1 MTGPTPPPH
10 RPVPAAVAE
19 RVTASA
25 QRTRNLRERAASL
38 DAQLSPG
45 PAAPAQTDRAERDR
59 LLAAHAVAAGFYRAQ
74 LDGPDGDGPSRYLA
88 GLGVPVDGRWV
99 VGYAPD
105 RPTALVNEL
114 RRRGFTDTEIAASG
128 LSAPGRGGQLIDRF
142 RNRVMV
148 GVRDHLDPRHPV
160 VGFVGQAPP
169 RAEGVAP
176 VVYSPGTIIYRP
188 GLAVFGVAEQAE
200 GHPSAIPPVVATD
213 ALSAIVAAETD
224 NVTAVA
230 PCTPALTARQA
241 ATLTAAFDTAA
252 GIVVTVRGGDDGRHA
267 AERAYAV
274 LAPAYRHHPTRPG
287 PLLAA
292 RPGDLAD
299 TPPLLDVVVTGHVAW
314 ASRFVSD
321 AGRRGAARTVQA
333 MLADADP
340 ETAARLGEYTARRLG
355 VPMAQV
361 TTAAPAAAT
370 VPDNPVA
377 APQVLAGAATPT
389 GPPTGPDV
397 TAPSAP
403 ASPSTESTSPAAEE
417 TADEPLR
424 GPGPQALAGVPAPEV
439 RDVERPE
446 QLLLDFGGAGSD
458 PDRAA
463 EPGTGRSGPARGGL
477 PGQGRPAEQREDARG
492 GGDPAG
498 ADPDP
503 SGDRRGPG
511 PGRRPA
517 ERDRDGAGDG
527 RVGAVDRGPDTPV
540 LAAGGRGRGRPG
552 RGPAEPVTPTADP
565 VPALPRAAGT
575 GSAAPS
581 EPPAAAA
588 EPDRPDTRADE
599 PASDQDV
606 VQDVAERPAAE
617 PPAAEP
623 PAAEP
628 PAAEP
633 GAAVVYRPSDIR
645 DVVPRTESDRLPN
658 NLAALRTLRTVQA
671 EDRPATAAEQ
681 AVMARW
687 TSWGA
692 LPGLFEARTN
702 HPNYA
707 KYATERAELR
717 ELLSDAEFAAAER
730 TTINAHYT
738 DLAYVQAIWQ
748 AAAGLGFDGGT
759 VLEPGCGAGIFIGLA
774 PDGARPLGV
783 ELDPVTAGIAA
794 ALYPHAEIRAESFA
808 DTRAP
813 TGSVD
818 LTVGNVPFADVQ
830 LHDRKHNPGKHV
842 MHNHFL
848 IKSLHLTRP
857 GGLVMALTS
866 RYTMDSAN
874 PAARR
879 EMMQLADL
887 VAAIRLPSGAHDR
900 TAGTKAV
907 TDLLILRRREPDRE
921 PAGVSWEQVRPL
933 DAETTATK
941 GDQVNEYFFGRPE
954 HVLGEMSLGRGMYR
968 DGELLVKKT
977 GDPATQLHEVLREVV
992 ERAGVDGLT
1001 MSPRDESIERE
1012 PVAVLAPADRGPGH
1026 IEQLPDGSFTTVT
1039 EGQVVA
1045 HPVPQTQA
1053 AELQALLGL
1062 RDTVTALL
1070 AAEAASLDDGDE
1082 PGVTPDPASPAG
1094 LRAQLNT
1101 RYDAYTAAYGPLNRF
1116 TLRRTGRFDPETGEP
1131 KTARQYPPMGGFR
1144 RVDPHAAA
1152 VFALENFDDANQR
1165 ATKADI
1171 FTQRVILPRA
1181 AQLGADTAEDAL
1193 AICLD
1198 AHGEVR
1204 LSEVARLLGVDEV
1217 EARAALGELV
1227 YDDPG
1232 TGDVVE
1238 AAGYLS
1244 GNVRTKLAAAR
1255 EAAET
1260 DARFETN
1267 VRALA
1272 KVIPRDLGPG
1282 EIDAAFGAP
1291 FIAAGYV
1298 QQFLQEALRDPG
1310 LRVDHSGGSDWRV
1323 RGQRHGVQ
1331 ARSTWGTPG
1340 MAAPDLAQRLLTK
1353 TPIRVFYEVEEG
1365 KRALDVEATAAAQ
1378 AKAAEL
1384 EERYAAWVWE
1394 DPDRAAAIAGRY
1406 NDMFNNSVPRSYV
1419 GVTRTLPGLAATFT
1433 PRPHQ
1438 VEAVARIVNEPAV
1451 GLFHDV
1457 GAGKTAV
1464 MAMSAM
1470 EMRRLGL
1477 VTKPALVVPNHM
1489 LEQFSREFLQI
1500 YPQAK
1505 LLAAGRDDSK
1515 TPERR
1520 RQFVARSATGDWD
1533 AVILAASTFES
1544 LPLSKEEQRR
1554 FQDAE
1559 LQELRDKIVSA
1570 AEQAIANGK
1579 DPDRSSNVK
1588 RLQKALL
1595 KKEERIK
1602 AKLDKVKDTGISFE
1616 ATGIDFVY
1624 RDEIHELKND
1634 TITSSIS
1641 DAQNDGSDRAV
1652 DFRMKIDYLRRE
1664 RGARV
1669 VCGATATPIA
1679 NSVRELYVVTRQL
1692 RPDLLAATGTLDFDT
1707 WAATFARVVTA
1718 IEVSPT
1724 GAGFQMRARLAK
1736 YRNVPELSLMM
1747 RTFGDVRT
1755 REDLGLPIPLQ
1766 TVREDGQRAPHII
1779 TMDASDELAAFISSL
1794 DERVERV
1801 RNRQVEPEVDNML
1814 KISGEARSA
1823 SLDMRLIGEQQLTPG
1838 KVDAAAGRIAAIW
1851 ADTRDNLYPGSDQP
1865 GALQIVFCD
1874 QSTPGGKNPWNVYDA
1889 LAAELVGRGM
1899 PREKIRYIHEAD
1911 TDAKK
1916 ASLFAACRTGEVAVL
1931 IGSTAKMGV
1940 GTNVQARAVA
1950 LHHMDC
1956 PWRPADV
1963 TQREGRILRQGN
1975 LNAEV
1980 SIYRYVVAGSFDAF
1994 SWQTVAR
2001 KGSFIDQIM
2010 RGTAGREID
2019 DVSDETLQAH
2029 QIKAIATGNPLLM
2042 DREEVSQEV
2051 TRLDRGERAHH
2062 NTQAALRRQIAEAQG
2077 YIAADTRKVQ
2087 IYTAAI
2093 DRRVDTRGDKF
2104 AMTVAGHPLT
2114 KRPDAGRALQHALT
2128 AAAAGISNT
2137 DRREVT
2143 GLARLGGFDV
2153 NATIWSGKDGLLVS
2167 IKLDEVPDPV
2177 VVIKLTDAVEGDPT
2191 GLVRRLE
2198 NHLGELDAARK
2209 TVERRITSQQQEIA
2223 LAEQQLGQTYPRRDD
2238 LVDARNRLRAIDAVI
2253 DLMADDTPTAAAAPP
2268 AAEVT
2273 IADWMPTELH
2283 DSLAPDEQAWLEQ
2296 RVQHAAMDGALQA
2309 AARTQEI
2316 GDFSPTF
2323 AKALTKALGDPGN
2336 PHMAVAILLKCDDP
2350 AWRDTLVAAAGHAVH
2365 RTVRETPPP
2374 PPTTPAAADPSTP
2387 APGAPASPM
2396 TPEEIVAATT
2406 AADRALL
2413 TGFTNRALQ
2422 VDAVQDA
2429 VRGDDRGS
2437 FDTAFHTA
2445 IAAAISDFSLPDQ
2458 VDTLRTLHAD
2468 QAFRAGLASLVWT
2481 KIAPAV
2487 RAEPRPQQP
2496 AEQPTAAAAAAA
2508 VAAQAFMPTGPGV
2521 GTAPSAAPTSPAPAR
2536 AAGREPA
2543 ESRPGGER

>member
-1 MTGPTPPPH
+1 MTGPVPSPD
-10 RPVPAAVAE
+10 RSLPVAVTE
-19 RVTASA
+19 RVTAAA
-25 QRTRNLRERAASL
+25 QRTRHLRERAAFL
-38 DAQLSPG
+38 DAQHG
-45 PAAPAQTDRAERDR
+45 PATAESAPASRAERDR
-59 LLAAHAVAAGFYRAQ
+59 LLAVHEVAAAFYRAQ
-74 LDGPDGDGPSRYLA
+74 LDGPDGDGPTRYLA
-88 GLGVPVDGRWV
+88 ARGVPVDGRWV

-105 RPTALVNEL
+105 RPASLVNEL
-114 RRRGFTDTEIAASG
+114 RRRGFTDTEIVASG
-128 LSAPGRGGQLIDRF
+128 LSSTSRSGQLVDRF

-160 VGFVGQAPP
+160 IAFVGQAPP
-169 RAEGVAP
+169 GAADDVTP
-176 VVYSPGTIIYRP
+176 VLHSPGTALFRP
-188 GLAVFGVAEQAE
+188 GVAVFGLAEQAE
-200 GHPSAIPPVVATD
+200 AHPSAAAPVVATD
-213 ALSAIVAAETD
+213 ALAAIVAAESDT
-224 NVTAVA
+224 VTAVA

-241 ATLTAAFDTAA
+241 ATLVGAFDTAA
-252 GIVVTVRGGDDGRHA
+252 GIVVTVRGGDDGRRA

-274 LAPAYRHHPTRPG
+274 LAPAYRHHPSRPG
-287 PLLAA
+287 PLMAA
-292 RPGDLAD
+292 RPDDLAD

-340 ETAARLGEYTARRLG
+340 ETAARLGDYTARRLG
-355 VPMAQV
+355 VPMA
-361 TTAAPAAAT
+361 TPTAAPAATPAA
-370 VPDNPVA
+370 VPESSPP

-389 GPPTGPDV
+389 GPPAGPDV
-397 TAPSAP
+397 AAPSAP
-403 ASPSTESTSPAAEE
+403 ASPSTESVSPGAVQE
-417 TADEPLR
+417 TTDEPLWGS
-424 GPGPQALAGVPAPEV
+424 GPPALAGVPAAEV

-446 QLLLDFGGAGSD
+446 QLFLDFGGAGSS

-463 EPGTGRSGPARGGL
+463 QPGAGRSGPARGGL
-477 PGQGRPAEQREDARG
+477 PGQARPAEQREDARG
-492 GGDPAG
+492 GGDSAG
-498 ADPDP
+498 ADPDR
-503 SGDRRGPG
+503 SGDQRH
-511 PGRRPA
+511 PGRRTV
-517 ERDRDGAGDG
+517 ERDGER
-527 RVGAVDRGPDTPV
+527 RVGAEGRGSDAPV
-540 LAAGGRGRGRPG
+540 LAAGGRAGERPD
-552 RGPAEPVTPTADP
+552 RGPAEPVTPSADP
-565 VPALPRAAGT
+565 APALPRAAGA
-575 GSAAPS
+575 GSAPPEQP
-581 EPPAAAA
+581 EPEQPEPGLLEPEQPAAALEQPGGQGAAQPVDPGVERDDDQPAAEQAAAA
-588 EPDRPDTRADE
+588 EQLAESDT
-599 PASDQDV
+599 P
-606 VQDVAERPAAE
+606 
-617 PPAAEP
+617 
-623 PAAEP
+623 
-628 PAAEP
+628 
-633 GAAVVYRPSDIR
+633 VVYRPA
-645 DVVPRTESDRLPN
+645 DVWGAVPGVEAARLPL

-671 EDRPATAAEQ
+671 EDRPATADEQ

-692 LPGLFEARTN
+692 LPGIFESRTN

-717 ELLSDAEFAAAER
+717 ELLSDAEYAAAER

-738 DLAYVQAIWQ
+738 DLTYVEAIWQ
-748 AAAGLGFDGGT
+748 AAAELGFDGGT

-774 PDGARPLGV
+774 PQGARAVGV

-794 ALYPHAEIRAESFA
+794 VLYPNAEIRTESFA

-813 TGSVD
+813 AGAFD
-818 LTVGNVPFADVQ
+818 LTVGNVPFADVK
-830 LHDRKHNPGKHV
+830 LHDRKHNAGKHV

-887 VAAIRLPSGAHDR
+887 VAAIRLPTGAHER
-900 TAGTKAV
+900 TAGTQAI

-921 PAGVSWEQVRPL
+921 PSGASWEQIRAL
-933 DAETTATK
+933 DVETTAEQ
-941 GDQVNEYFFGRPE
+941 GDQVNEYFFHRPQ
-954 HVLGEMSLGRGMYR
+954 HVLGEMTLGRGMYR
-968 DGELLVKKT
+968 DGELIVKRT
-977 GDPATQLHEVLREVV
+977 GYASAQLHEVLRDVV
-992 ERAGVDGLT
+992 ERARATGLT
-1001 MSPRDESIERE
+1001 MSPREAGLERE

-1026 IEQLPDGSFTTVT
+1026 IEQLADGSFTTVT
-1039 EGQVVA
+1039 EGQVVE
-1045 HPVPQTQA
+1045 HPCPASQA
-1053 AELQALLGL
+1053 GELRALLGL

-1082 PGVTPDPASPAG
+1082 SGATPDPASPAG
-1094 LRAQLNT
+1094 LRAQLGV
-1101 RYDAYTAAYGPLNRF
+1101 RYDAYMAAYGPLNRF
-1116 TLRRTGRFDPETGEP
+1116 TLKRTGRYDPQTGEP
-1131 KTARQYPPMGGFR
+1131 KTARQYPAMGGFR

-1152 VFALENFDDANQR
+1152 VFALEDFDDAHQR

-1181 AQLGADTAEDAL
+1181 AALGADTAEDAL

-1198 AHGEVR
+1198 AHGDVR
-1204 LSEVARLLGVDEV
+1204 LGEVARLLGVDES

-1255 EAAET
+1255 AAAET
-1260 DARFETN
+1260 DARFEPN

-1272 KVIPRDLGPG
+1272 RVIPRDLGPG

-1291 FIAAGYV
+1291 FIDAQVV
-1298 QQFLQEALRDPG
+1298 QQFLQEALHDPG
-1310 LRVDHSGGSDWRV
+1310 LRVEHTGGSDWRV
-1323 RGQRHGVQ
+1323 RGQRYGVQ

-1340 MAAPDLAQRLLTK
+1340 MAGPDLAQRLLTK
-1353 TPIRVFYEVEEG
+1353 TPIRVFEEVEDG
-1365 KRALDVEATAAAQ
+1365 KRALDAEATAAAQ

-1394 DPDRAAAIAGRY
+1394 DPNRAAAIAGRY

-1438 VEAVARIVNEPAV
+1438 VEAVTRIVNEPAV
-1451 GLFHDV
+1451 GLFHAV

-1470 EMRRLGL
+1470 EQRRLAL
-1477 VTKPALVVPNHM
+1477 VTKPAIVVPNHM

-1505 LLAAGRDDSK
+1505 LLAAGRDDTK

-1520 RQFVARSATGDWD
+1520 RQFVARCATGDWD
-1533 AVILAASTFES
+1533 AVIMAASTFES
-1544 LPLSKEEQRR
+1544 LPLSKEEQQKV
-1554 FQDAE
+1554 QDAE

-1570 AEQAIANGK
+1570 GQQAIANGEN
-1579 DPDRSSNVK
+1579 PHRSAGVK

-1602 AKLDKVKDTGISFE
+1602 AKLDKVKDTGLGFE
-1616 ATGIDFVY
+1616 ATGVDFVY
-1624 RDEIHELKND
+1624 RDELHELKND

-1664 RGARV
+1664 RGLRV

-1692 RPDLLAATGTLDFDT
+1692 RPDLLQATGTTDFDT
-1707 WAATFARVVTA
+1707 WASTFAKVVTA

-1724 GAGFQMRARLAK
+1724 GAGFQMRSRLAK
-1736 YRNVPELSLMM
+1736 YTNVPELSLMM

-1755 REDLGLPIPLQ
+1755 PDDLALPTPAL
-1766 TVREDGQRAPHII
+1766 TVREDGQRAPHIV
-1779 TMDASDELAAFISSL
+1779 TMDASDELAWFISTL

-1801 RNRQVEPEVDNML
+1801 RTRQVEPEVDNML

-1823 SLDMRLIGEQQLTPG
+1823 SLDMRLIGQQQLTPG
-1838 KVDAAAGRIAAIW
+1838 KVDAAATTIAAIW
-1851 ADTRDNLYPGSDQP
+1851 ADTRDTLYPGSDSP

-1889 LAAELVGRGM
+1889 LATQLVDAGM
-1899 PREKIRYIHEAD
+1899 PRDKIRYIHEAD

-1940 GTNVQARAVA
+1940 GTNVQQRAIA

-1975 LNAEV
+1975 LNPEV

-2010 RGTAGREID
+2010 RGTSGREID

-2042 DREEVSQEV
+2042 DREEVAQEV
-2051 TRLDRGERAHH
+2051 TRLDRGQRAHH
-2062 NTQAALRRQIAEAQG
+2062 NTQAALRRQIAEAQNW
-2077 YIAADTRKVQ
+2077 IAGDTRKVQ
-2087 IYTAAI
+2087 VYTDAI
-2093 DRRVDTRGDKF
+2093 ARRVDTRGDKF

-2114 KRPDAGRALQHALT
+2114 KRAEAGRGLQHALT
-2128 AAAAGISNT
+2128 AAAAGVSNT
-2137 DRREVT
+2137 EQREVT
-2143 GLARLGGFDV
+2143 GLAALGGFTV
-2153 NATIWSGKDGLLVS
+2153 NATIWNGKDGLLVS
-2167 IKLDEVPDPV
+2167 LKLDGVPDTAAMMS
-2177 VVIKLTDAVEGDPT
+2177 LTSAIDGDAT

-2198 NHLGELDAARK
+2198 NHLGELDSAR
-2209 TVERRITSQQQEIA
+2209 TMVQRRITDQQQEIA
-2223 LAEQQLGQTYPRRDD
+2223 LAEQQLGQSYPRHDD

-2253 DLMADDTPTAAAAPP
+2253 DLMADDTPTASGPP

-2273 IADWMPTELH
+2273 VTGWMPTELA
-2283 DSLAPDEQAWLEQ
+2283 DTLAPDEHAWLEQ
-2296 RVQHAAMDGALQA
+2296 RVQHVAMDGTLQA
-2309 AARTQEI
+2309 AARTQQIAE
-2316 GDFSPTF
+2316 FSPAF
-2323 AKALTKALGDPGN
+2323 DRALTRALGDPGD
-2336 PHMAVAILLKCDDP
+2336 PHLAVAILLKCDDP
-2350 AWRDTLVAAAGHAVH
+2350 AWRDTLFTAAGHAVH
-2365 RTVRETPPP
+2365 HTIRDAPPP
-2374 PPTTPAAADPSTP
+2374 QPPSTDTTAAAAP
-2387 APGAPASPM
+2387 APHEPAPPM
-2396 TPEEIVAATT
+2396 TADDIVAATT
-2406 AADRALL
+2406 ATDRALL
-2413 TGFTNRALQ
+2413 NGFTKHALQ
-2422 VDAVQDA
+2422 VDVVQQAVLA
-2429 VRGDDRGS
+2429 DDPAA
-2437 FDTAFHTA
+2437 FDTTFTTA
-2445 IAAAISDFSLPDQ
+2445 IAAAISDFSPPDQ
-2458 VDTLRTLHAD
+2458 VTNLAELHTD
-2468 QAFRAGLASLVWT
+2468 PAFRAGLTTLVWT
-2481 KIAPAV
+2481 QIAPAM
-2487 RAEPRPQQP
+2487 RTELQNQQP
-2496 AEQPTAAAAAAA
+2496 AEQPTAAAA
-2508 VAAQAFMPTGPGV
+2508 VAAQAFLSGGRGSGV
-2521 GTAPSAAPTSPAPAR
+2521 TPSVAPTSPAHTATRVPIEAR
-2536 AAGREPA
+2536 SG
-2543 ESRPGGER
+2543 SER

>member
-25 QRTRNLRERAASL
+25 QRTRNLRDRATSL
-38 DAQLSPG
+38 DAQLR
-45 PAAPAQTDRAERDR
+45 PATAASAQTSRAERDR
-59 LLAAHAVAAGFYRAQ
+59 LLAAHEVAAGFYRAA
-74 LDGPDGDGPSRYLA
+74 LDGPDGEGPSRYLA

-105 RPTALVNEL
+105 RPAALVNEL

-128 LSAPGRGGQLIDRF
+128 LSAPGRGGQLVDRF

-169 RAEGVAP
+169 RAADGVVP
-176 VVYSPGTIIYRP
+176 VVHSPGTIIYRP
-188 GLAVFGVAEQAE
+188 GVAVFGVAEQAE
-200 GHPSAIPPVVATD
+200 GHPSGIPPVVATD

-224 NVTAVA
+224 TVTAVA

-241 ATLTAAFDTAA
+241 ATITAAFDTAA
-252 GIVVTVRGGDDGRHA
+252 GIVVTVRGGDDWRRA

-274 LAPAYRHHPTRPG
+274 LAPAYHHHPTRPG

-292 RPGDLAD
+292 RPGDLAH

-314 ASRFVSD
+314 AARFVSD

-340 ETAARLGEYTARRLG
+340 ETAARLGDYTARRLG

-361 TTAAPAAAT
+361 TTAAPATAAA
-370 VPDNPVA
+370 PDRPVA

-397 TAPSAP
+397 AAPSAP

-439 RDVERPE
+439 RDVGRPE

-463 EPGTGRSGPARGGL
+463 EPGTGRPGPARGGL
-477 PGQGRPAEQREDARG
+477 PGQARPAEQRKDARR

-498 ADPDP
+498 TDPDH
-503 SGDRRGPG
+503 SGDRRPG
-511 PGRRPA
+511 PRRRPA
-517 ERDRDGAGDG
+517 ERDGDDAGAG
-527 RVGAVDRGPDTPV
+527 RVGAADGGPDTPV
-540 LAAGGRGRGRPG
+540 LAAGGRGRSRPG

-581 EPPAAAA
+581 ESPAPAA
-588 EPDRPDTRADE
+588 EPDQPDTRADE
-599 PASDQDV
+599 PASPQADDQGV
-606 VQDVAERPAAE
+606 VQDVAEPRAAD
-617 PPAAEP
+617 
-623 PAAEP
+623 
-628 PAAEP
+628 P
-633 GAAVVYRPSDIR
+633 GAAVVYQPTDVWGVIPS
-645 DVVPRTESDRLPN
+645 VEADRLPL

-671 EDRPATAAEQ
+671 ENRPATGDEQ

-692 LPGLFEARTN
+692 LPGLFESRTN
-702 HPNYA
+702 HPNHA
-707 KYATERAELR
+707 KYAAERAELR
-717 ELLSDAEFAAAER
+717 ELLSDAEYAAAER

-738 DLAYVQAIWQ
+738 DLTYVKAIWN

-759 VLEPGCGAGIFIGLA
+759 VLEPGCGAGIFIGMA
-774 PDGARPLGV
+774 PEGVRAVGV
-783 ELDPVTAGIAA
+783 ELDPVTAAIAGL
-794 ALYPHAEIRAESFA
+794 LYPHAEIRTESFA

-813 TGSVD
+813 AAAFD
-818 LTVGNVPFADVQ
+818 LTVGNVPFADVK
-830 LHDRKHNPGKHV
+830 LHDRKHNPGRHV

-887 VAAIRLPSGAHDR
+887 VAAVRLPSGAHER
-900 TAGTKAV
+900 TAGTQAI
-907 TDLLILRRREPDRE
+907 TDLLILRRREPGRE
-921 PAGVSWEQVRPL
+921 PAGASWEQVRPL
-933 DAETTATK
+933 DVENPPEQ
-941 GDQVNEYFFGRPE
+941 GDQVNEYFFHRPQ

-968 DGELLVKKT
+968 DGELVVKRT
-977 GDPATQLHEVLREVV
+977 GYPSAQLHQVLRDVV
-992 ERAGVDGLT
+992 ERARVDGLT
-1001 MSPRDESIERE
+1001 MSPRDRSTERE
-1012 PVAVLAPADRGPGH
+1012 PIAVLAPADRGPGH
-1026 IEQLPDGSFTTVT
+1026 IEQLPDGSFTTVAD
-1039 EGQVVA
+1039 GQVVA
-1045 HPVPQTQA
+1045 HPVPQTQT

-1082 PGVTPDPASPAG
+1082 PGTTPDPASPAG
-1094 LRAQLNT
+1094 LRAELNT
-1101 RYDAYTAAYGPLNRF
+1101 RYDAYTAVYGPLNRF
-1116 TLRRTGRFDPETGEP
+1116 TLKRTGHYDPETGEP
-1131 KTARQYPPMGGFR
+1131 KTARQYPAMGGFR

-1171 FTQRVILPRA
+1171 FSQRVILPRA
-1181 AQLGADTAEDAL
+1181 APLGADTAEDAL

-1204 LSEVARLLGVDEV
+1204 LSEVARLLGVDEA

-1244 GNVRTKLAAAR
+1244 GPVRTKLAAAR
-1255 EAAET
+1255 AAAET
-1260 DARFETN
+1260 DARFEAN

-1298 QQFLQEALRDPG
+1298 QQFLQQALNDPG

-1353 TPIRVFYEVEEG
+1353 TPIRVFEEIEPG

-1394 DPDRAAAIAGRY
+1394 DPDRAATIAAR
-1406 NDMFNNSVPRSYV
+1406 VPRSYV

-1438 VEAVARIVNEPAV
+1438 VEAVTRIVNEPAV

-1457 GAGKTAV
+1457 GAGKTAI

-1477 VTKPALVVPNHM
+1477 VTKPAIVVPNHM

-1520 RQFVARSATGDWD
+1520 RQFVARCATGDWD
-1533 AVILAASTFES
+1533 AVIMAASTFES
-1544 LPLSKEEQRR
+1544 LPLSKEEQQK

-1570 AEQAIANGK
+1570 GEQAIANGE
-1579 DPDRSSNVK
+1579 DPNRSSNVK
-1588 RLQKALL
+1588 RLQKTLL
-1595 KKEERIK
+1595 KKAERIK
-1602 AKLDKVKDTGISFE
+1602 AKLDKVMDTGISFE

-1624 RDEIHELKND
+1624 RDEVHELKND

-1641 DAQNDGSDRAV
+1641 DAQNDGSDRAIH
-1652 DFRMKIDYLRRE
+1652 FRMTIDYLRRE
-1664 RGARV
+1664 RGPRV

-1801 RNRQVEPEVDNML
+1801 RIRAVEPEVDNML

-1838 KVDAAAGRIAAIW
+1838 KVDAAAEKIAAIW
-1851 ADTRDNLYPGSDQP
+1851 ADTRDTLYPGSDQP

-1911 TDAKK
+1911 TDQKK

-1940 GTNVQARAVA
+1940 GTNVQQRAIA

-2010 RGTAGREID
+2010 RGEINGREID

-2062 NTQAALRRQIAEAQG
+2062 NTQAALRRQIAEAQNW
-2077 YIAADTRKVQ
+2077 IAGDTRKVE

-2093 DRRVDTRGDKF
+2093 ARRVDTRGDKF

-2137 DRREVT
+2137 DQREVT
-2143 GLARLGGFDV
+2143 GLARVGGFDV
-2153 NATIWSGKDGLLVS
+2153 NATIWNGKDGLLVS
-2167 IKLDEVPDPV
+2167 LKLDEVPDPV
-2177 VVIKLTDAVEGDPT
+2177 VVIKLTAAVEGDPT

-2198 NHLGELDAARK
+2198 NHLGELDVARK
-2209 TVERRITSQQQEIA
+2209 TVERRIVDQQQEIA
-2223 LAEQQLGQTYPRRDD
+2223 LAEQQLGQTYPRRDE

-2253 DLMADDTPTAAAAPP
+2253 DLMADDTPTAAAPP

-2273 IADWMPTELH
+2273 ITDWMPAELR
-2283 DSLAPDEQAWLEQ
+2283 DTLAPDERAWLEE
-2296 RVQHAAMDGALQA
+2296 RVQHAAMGGALQA

-2323 AKALTKALGDPGN
+2323 AKALTKTLGDPGN
-2336 PHMAVAILLKCDDP
+2336 PHMAVAVLLKCDDP

-2365 RTVRETPPP
+2365 RTVHKTPPP
-2374 PPTTPAAADPSTP
+2374 QPITPAASDTSPPTP
-2387 APGAPASPM
+2387 GDAAPPM
-2396 TPEEIVAATT
+2396 TPDEIVAATT
-2406 AADRALL
+2406 PADRTLL

-2422 VDAVQDA
+2422 VDAVKEA
-2429 VRGDDRGS
+2429 VRGDDRAS

-2458 VDTLRTLHAD
+2458 VTTLSTLHAD
-2468 QAFRAGLASLVWT
+2468 QAFRAGLATLVWT

-2487 RAEPRPQQP
+2487 REEPRPQQP

-2508 VAAQAFMPTGPGV
+2508 VAAQAFLPGGPGT
-2521 GTAPSAAPTSPAPAR
+2521 GPSAAPTSPAPAR
-2536 AAGREPA
+2536 TASREPA
-2543 ESRPGGER
+2543 ESRPSSER